1 MDDLLEAVGT
11 ELQSVRIELQEL
23 NKNLRDLLMVEDCFS
38 FPDTNEL
45 NSTLKEVLDE
55 LRRAND
61 LRTIPGNLQNCQ
73 AARLL

>member
-23 NKNLRDLLMVEDCFS
+23 NKNLRDLLMAEDCFS

-45 NSTLKEVLDE
+45 NSTLKEVLVE
-55 LRRAND
+55 LRQAND
-61 LRTIPGNLQNCQ
+61 LRTIPGDLQNRQ

>member
-45 NSTLKEVLDE
+45 NSILKEVLDE
-55 LRRAND
+55 LRRANN
-61 LRTIPGNLQNCQ
+61 LRTIPGDLQNCQ

>member
-45 NSTLKEVLDE
+45 NSTLKEVLVE
-55 LRRAND
+55 LRQAND
-61 LRTIPGNLQNCQ
+61 LRTIPGDLQNRQ